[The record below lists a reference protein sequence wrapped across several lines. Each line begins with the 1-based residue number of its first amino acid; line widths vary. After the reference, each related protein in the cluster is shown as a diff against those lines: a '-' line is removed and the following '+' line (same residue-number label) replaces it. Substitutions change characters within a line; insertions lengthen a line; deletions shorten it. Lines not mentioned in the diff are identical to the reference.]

1 MKITIT
7 KNEATFDLTAAWRI
21 IGQILAKPEAVIGL
35 STGKTTLGMHRLVS
49 EIYGRYPFDTSKV
62 TIFNVDELTNIDR
75 ENPASCYTMIR
86 EQIVHPLQIPEC
98 NFIMPPTYSD
108 DFEKEC
114 RLFESELEKRGGIDL
129 QMLGIG
135 WNGHIGI
142 NQPGTPFEQE
152 TWISVLDEKLD
163 ERLHREQNLPPE
175 HKIGGFTLGPKNLM
189 QVKKVILIAK
199 GAEKAPV
206 IKDALFGPITPAIPA
221 SILQLHPNCEIL
233 LDTEAA
239 SEILDSI

>member
-7 KNEATFDLTAAWRI
+7 KNEAAFDLTAAWRI
-21 IGQILAKPEAVIGL
+21 IGQMLAKPDSVIGL
-35 STGKTTLGMHRLVS
+35 STGKTTLGMHKLVS
-49 EIYGRYPFDTSKV
+49 EIYNRYPFDTSKV

-75 ENPASCYTMIR
+75 ENPASCYTMIQ
-86 EQIVHPLQIPEC
+86 EQIVKPLQIREY

-108 DFEKEC
+108 DFEAEC
-114 RLFESELEKRGGIDL
+114 RLFEIRLKERGGIDL

-142 NQPGTPFEQE
+142 NQPGTPFEQN
-152 TWISVLDEKLD
+152 TWISDLDEKLD

-189 QVKKVILIAK
+189 HAKKIILVAK
-199 GAEKAPV
+199 GAEKASV
-206 IKDALFGPITPAIPA
+206 IKDALFGPVTPAMPA

-239 SEILDSI
+239 SGILDLI